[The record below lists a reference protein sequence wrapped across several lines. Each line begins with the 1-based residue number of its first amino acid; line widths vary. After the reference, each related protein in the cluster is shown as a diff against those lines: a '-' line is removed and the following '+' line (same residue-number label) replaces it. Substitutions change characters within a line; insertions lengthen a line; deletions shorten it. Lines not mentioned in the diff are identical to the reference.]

1 MAFETK
7 EQVLEK
13 IISGK
18 KPNCPHCGERMNIWE
33 VPPISMG
40 DGLGWGTPY
49 LFICFN
55 DDCPIYAKG
64 WGNIEKKYG
73 HRSSVRCL
81 CYPGTET
88 FECLPVFS
96 EFGATGQVVDEQVVA
111 QQERAKED
119 IKKGFSRLA
128 EIYAAKDGTAALEI
142 LLDAAQQMR
151 VRIKAAEIVGDIGQL
166 DAIEPISNLNFSN
179 ELLEKEVKQAIKKIH
194 TRFFTRECPFC
205 AEVIKQ
211 RARVCKHCGKDVAGE

>member
-13 IISGK
+13 IISGE
-18 KPNCPHCGERMNIWE
+18 KPNCPHCGEEMNIWE

-55 DDCPIYAKG
+55 DNCPIYVQG
-64 WGNIEKKYG
+64 WDNIEKKYG

-81 CYPGTET
+81 CYPGTKT

-96 EFGATGQVVDEQVVA
+96 GAGAKGQIVDEQVVA
-111 QQERAKED
+111 QEEQAREA
-119 IKKGFSRLA
+119 IKKGFSKLA
-128 EIYAAKDGTAALEI
+128 ESYAVKDGSVAMEL
-142 LLDAAQQMR
+142 LLDAAQPVR
-151 VRIKAAEIVGDIGQL
+151 VRVKAAEIVGDIGQL
-166 DAIEPISNLNFSN
+166 DALEPINHLKFSN
-179 ELLEKEVKQAIKKIH
+179 EILEKEVKQAIKKIH

-211 RARVCKHCGKDVAGE
+211 RAKICKHCGKDVAGK